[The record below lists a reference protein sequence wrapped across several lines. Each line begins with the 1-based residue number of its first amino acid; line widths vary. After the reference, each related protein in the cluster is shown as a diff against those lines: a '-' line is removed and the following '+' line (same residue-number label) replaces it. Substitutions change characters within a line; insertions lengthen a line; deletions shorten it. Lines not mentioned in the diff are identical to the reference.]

1 MGARPVVQE
10 VADGVIVATGTH
22 VAWVLVLDG
31 DEVTLVDAGYLG
43 DSAAV
48 LTSLEY
54 VRPRAPRLSAVVL
67 THAHVDHLGA
77 AHRLHAAHGVPVL
90 AHRAELPHVRGEV
103 IEQATTLD
111 VVRRAWRPRVAR
123 WAVSIA
129 RAGAPRAERIAD
141 PVGFDAGAPLDVPG
155 GLVPVPTPGHTSG
168 HCSFHLPER
177 GVLIAGDALC
187 TGHPVTTRQGPQLPP
202 DFFQHDPALASASL
216 DALAEVPADVVVP
229 GHGPV
234 FHGSPARMVE
244 LARGSG

>member
-1 MGARPVVQE
+1 ML
-10 VADGVIVATGTH
+10 VATGTH

-43 DSAAV
+43 DAEAV

-54 VRPRAPRLSAVVL
+54 VRRRAPRLSAVVL
-67 THAHVDHLGA
+67 THAHVDHIGA
-77 AHRLHAAHGVPVL
+77 AQRLHAAHGVPVL
-90 AHRAELPHVRGEV
+90 AHVDELAHVRGEV

-129 RAGAPRAERIAD
+129 RAGAPRAERVPD
-141 PVGFDAGAPLDVPG
+141 PVGFAGDAPLDVPG

-168 HCSFHLPER
+168 HTSFHLPAR
-177 GVLIAGDALC
+177 GVLIAGDAF
-187 TGHPVTTRQGPQLPP
+187 TNGHPTTARKGPQPLA
-202 DFFQHDPALASASL
+202 DFFQHDPARAAASL
-216 DALAEVPADVVVP
+216 DALAAVQADVVIP

-234 FHGSPARMVE
+234 FRGTPAQAVALVRASAAAAV
-244 LARGSG
+244 G